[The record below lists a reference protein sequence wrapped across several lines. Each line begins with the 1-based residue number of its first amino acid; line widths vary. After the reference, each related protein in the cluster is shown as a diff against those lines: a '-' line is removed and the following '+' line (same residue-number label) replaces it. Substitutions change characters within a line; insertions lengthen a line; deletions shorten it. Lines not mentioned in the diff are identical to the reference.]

1 MIPIPVLL
9 AVAPELIG
17 AGFSY
22 AERAKQKKLMKEAE
36 ASAAKAIEAAKG
48 KIEQAPLEELQV
60 PLEAYETAMREFTAQ
75 QKQATEALAE
85 SGMRGLLGGVGRV
98 GAVGSQY
105 LQQEREAMAQDLYKR
120 DVMVAQDEAR
130 RLGALAGID
139 LQEAEGAQAA
149 AGAAQLAMDK
159 ATADMAKGIGR
170 SFTKGFEAS
179 ALYPEQKQ
187 EGIGQMGL
195 LQGETDAFTQFQ
207 SREQKIR
214 EYMDKNYPTGY
225 EGYKFD
231 EERKRQSGDI
241 LPFKRPTFDLGASD
255 YFSSLIP
262 PVNG

>member
-17 AGFSY
+17 VGFSY
-22 AERAKQKKLMKEAE
+22 AERAKQKRLMKEAE

-170 SFTKGFEAS
+170 SITKGFEAS
-179 ALYPEQKQ
+179 ALYNLKKTPEEMKEQLSSLKTEQQQYADFLESMKQ
-187 EGIGQMGL
+187 M
-195 LQGETDAFTQFQ
+195 DP
-207 SREQKIR
+207 REQQLLR
-214 EYMDKNYPTGY
+214 PT
-225 EGYKFD
+225 
-231 EERKRQSGDI
+231 
-241 LPFKRPTFDLGASD
+241 RPTFDLGSSD

>member
-17 AGFSY
+17 VGFSY
-22 AERAKQKKLMKEAE
+22 AERAKQKRLMKEAE
-36 ASAAKAIEAAKG
+36 ASAAKAIESAKG

-60 PLEAYETAMREFTAQ
+60 PLEAYETAMREFTSQ

-139 LQEAEGAQAA
+139 LQEAAGAQAA

-170 SFTKGFEAS
+170 SITKGFEAS
-179 ALYPEQKQ
+179 DLYNLGKTSKQVKEQLSSLKTEQQQYEEFVQSLKQ
-187 EGIGQMGL
+187 MNQKEQQL
-195 LQGETDAFTQFQ
+195 L
-207 SREQKIR
+207 R
-214 EYMDKNYPTGY
+214 PT
-225 EGYKFD
+225 
-231 EERKRQSGDI
+231 
-241 LPFKRPTFDLGASD
+241 RPTFDLGASD

>member
-17 AGFSY
+17 VGFSY
-22 AERAKQKKLMKEAE
+22 AERAKQKRLMKEAE
-36 ASAAKAIEAAKG
+36 ASAAKAIESAKG

-60 PLEAYETAMREFTAQ
+60 PLEAYETAMREFTSQ

-159 ATADMAKGIGR
+159 VTTDMAKGIGR
-170 SFTKGFEAS
+170 SITKGFEAS
-179 ALYPEQKQ
+179 DLYNLGKTPKQIKEQLSSLKTEQQQYEEFVQSLKQ
-187 EGIGQMGL
+187 MNQKEQQL
-195 LQGETDAFTQFQ
+195 L
-207 SREQKIR
+207 RP
-214 EYMDKNYPTGY
+214 N
-225 EGYKFD
+225 
-231 EERKRQSGDI
+231 
-241 LPFKRPTFDLGASD
+241 RPTFDLGASD

>member
-17 AGFSY
+17 VGFSY
-22 AERAKQKKLMKEAE
+22 AERAKQKRLMKEAE
-36 ASAAKAIEAAKG
+36 ASAAKAIESAKG

-60 PLEAYETAMREFTAQ
+60 PLEAYETAMREFTSQ

-170 SFTKGFEAS
+170 SITKGFEAS
-179 ALYPEQKQ
+179 DLYNLGKTPEQIKEQLSSLKTEQQQYEEFVESLKQ
-187 EGIGQMGL
+187 MNQKEQQL
-195 LQGETDAFTQFQ
+195 L
-207 SREQKIR
+207 R
-214 EYMDKNYPTGY
+214 PT
-225 EGYKFD
+225 
-231 EERKRQSGDI
+231 
-241 LPFKRPTFDLGASD
+241 RPTFDLGASD

-262 PVNG
+262 PVNV

>member
-17 AGFSY
+17 VGFSY
-22 AERAKQKKLMKEAE
+22 AERAKQKRFMKEAE

-139 LQEAEGAQAA
+139 LREAEGAQAA

-170 SFTKGFEAS
+170 SITKGFEAS
-179 ALYPEQKQ
+179 DLYNLGKTPEKMKEQLSSLKTEQQQYADFLESMKQ
-187 EGIGQMGL
+187 QQEL
-195 LQGETDAFTQFQ
+195 
-207 SREQKIR
+207 REQQLLR
-214 EYMDKNYPTGY
+214 PT
-225 EGYKFD
+225 
-231 EERKRQSGDI
+231 
-241 LPFKRPTFDLGASD
+241 RPTFDLGSSD